1 MRWTSSCARAVAIGA
16 ALLLPAQRAARAEG
30 PKQARAL
37 YDDAQASEKRLHQSE
52 ARLGKKSE
60 WLRVARMYRN
70 VVVQHPQ
77 SGYADDA
84 LYYEAEICL
93 EIDRRFGD
101 DDAAQRALDTYLLLA
116 NGYPSSKWAL
126 RARLTRGKVF
136 LERSDTT
143 HASIELRRVTSGWPG
158 TTEAAEARRILDDM
172 AKPRRAAAPESFPSG
187 VVGVR
192 NIRRWTGPEYTRIVI
207 DLDREVKFQ
216 EGHVE
221 NPDRIFFDLQG
232 AKLTKDLADRV
243 FPVGDG
249 FLQQIRVAQNQPDVV
264 RVVLDLESVSTTN
277 VFFLPDPYRMVVD
290 IVGDASAAR
299 AHVPAHGHSPSP
311 GTVPGPADAVVTD
324 TVVAESSTSPD
335 PRHDLER
342 DRVPDRDSEVATSD
356 PTPAPPSDQ
365 NQDPAPS
372 SPPPNPVP
380 SSPSSSSP
388 PSSQRTVADAA
399 PDVVRVPPP
408 PREGGYSIAQQFGLS
423 VGTIVIDAGHGGQD
437 PGTMD
442 KNGLREKDIVLDVAR
457 RVRKLL
463 EKDGYEVI
471 MTRDRDVFIP
481 LEERTAIANSRSA
494 DLFVSIHV
502 NAARNPRP
510 RGTETYYLNL
520 ATTPDAEEVAAREN
534 AVTTRRIGELEGIL
548 KKVMNNNRIMES
560 RELAARIQTSM
571 SSGLFSS
578 VSDERNRGVKTA
590 PFYVLLGAQ
599 IPSVLVEVAY
609 LTNRKDA
616 TLLGDA
622 AFLQKAAES
631 IARGIGGYQDSLVK
645 TTKADASGASVAQK
659 D

>member
-1 MRWTSSCARAVAIGA
+1 MRWTSSCARAVVIGA
-16 ALLLPAQRAARAEG
+16 ALLVPGPRTARAEG
-30 PKQARAL
+30 QKQARVL
-37 YDDAQASEKRLHQSE
+37 YDEAQAAEKRLHQTQ
-52 ARLGKKSE
+52 ARLSKKSE

-77 SGYADDA
+77 SGYSDDA

-116 NGYPSSKWAL
+116 SGYPSSKWAV

-136 LERSDTT
+136 VERSDAS
-143 HASIELRRVTSGWPG
+143 HARIELRKVASGWPG
-158 TTEAAEARRILDDM
+158 TTEAAEAQRLLDDM
-172 AKPRRAAAPESFPSG
+172 AKTRKAAAPESFPTG

-207 DLDREVKFQ
+207 DLDREVKYQ
-216 EGHVE
+216 EGHLG

-232 AKLTKDLADRV
+232 AKLTQDLAARV

-249 FLQQIRVAQNQPDVV
+249 FLQQIRVAQNQSDVV

-277 VFFLPDPYRMVVD
+277 VFVLPDPYRMVID
-290 IVGDASAAR
+290 IVG
-299 AHVPAHGHSPSP
+299 
-311 GTVPGPADAVVTD
+311 
-324 TVVAESSTSPD
+324 
-335 PRHDLER
+335 ER
-342 DRVPDRDSEVATSD
+342 RP
-356 PTPAPPSDQ
+356 
-365 NQDPAPS
+365 
-372 SPPPNPVP
+372 SPPPSPADVVPPPVVVADDTPVP
-380 SSPSSSSP
+380 DPPAEDAGPETPSPASRETGEPTAEPESSVP
-388 PSSQRTVADAA
+388 PPTAVTDAA
-399 PDVVRVPPP
+399 PDLVRVPPP
-408 PREGGYSIAQQFGLS
+408 PREKGYSVTQQLGLS
-423 VGTIVIDAGHGGQD
+423 VGTIVIDAGHGGHD

-442 KNGLREKDIVLDVAR
+442 KNGVREKDLVLDIAR
-457 RVRKLL
+457 RARKLL

-494 DLFVSIHV
+494 DLFVSIHI

-520 ATTPDAEEVAAREN
+520 ATSPDAEEVAAREN
-534 AVTTRRIGELEGIL
+534 AVTTRRIGELESIL
-548 KKVMNNNRIMES
+548 KKVINNDKIMES
-560 RELAARIQTSM
+560 RELADRIQSSM
-571 SSGLFSS
+571 SSGLYRS
-578 VSDERNRGVKTA
+578 VSDDRNRGVKTA
-590 PFYVLLGAQ
+590 PFYVLLGAR
-599 IPSVLVEVAY
+599 IPSVLVEVAF

-622 AFLQKAAES
+622 TFRQRAAES
-631 IARGIGGYQDSLVK
+631 IAQGIGVYQESLVK
-645 TTKADASGASVAQK
+645 TTKADASGGSVAQK